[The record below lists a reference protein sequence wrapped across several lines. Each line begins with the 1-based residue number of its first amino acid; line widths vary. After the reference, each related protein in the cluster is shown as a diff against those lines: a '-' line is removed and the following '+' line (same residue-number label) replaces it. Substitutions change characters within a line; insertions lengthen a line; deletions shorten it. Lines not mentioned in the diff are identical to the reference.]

1 MLNMDASSSK
11 KRNGK
16 GVIQFDETKFVSEN
30 AQNRYYDPVSNQN
43 MIAKRGL
50 CVTGINWPTITTN
63 IRERKWD
70 SFCAQP
76 QAAIVPVVREFYANV
91 PEHHH
96 RKVFMRG
103 KQVDFNGHAI
113 NVFFQLS

>member
-16 GVIQFDETKFVSEN
+16 GVIQFDKTKIVSEN
-30 AQNRYYDPVSNQN
+30 APNRYYDPVSNQN
-43 MIAKRGL
+43 LIAKRGL

-76 QAAIVPVVREFYANV
+76 QAVIVPVVREFYANV